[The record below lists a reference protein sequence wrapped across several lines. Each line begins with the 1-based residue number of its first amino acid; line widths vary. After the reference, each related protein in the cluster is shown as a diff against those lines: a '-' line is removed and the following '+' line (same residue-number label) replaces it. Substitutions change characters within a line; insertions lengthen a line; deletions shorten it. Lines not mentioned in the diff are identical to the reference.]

1 MNDEEIAQGSLWT
14 HNKSKPKRAY
24 CVLESN
30 YEGVVAKSN
39 YEGVV
44 ATTSIDISTDKPD
57 SFIWLSP
64 VEDFL
69 NAFTPL
75 KSK

>member
-1 MNDEEIAQGSLWT
+1 MNGEEITRGSLWT
-14 HNKSKPKRAY
+14 HNESKPKKVY
-24 CVLESN
+24 CVLEST
-30 YEGVVAKSN
+30 

-44 ATTSIDISTDKPD
+44 ATTSIDVSTDDVSTDKAD
-57 SFIWLSP
+57 SFIWFSP

-69 NAFTPL
+69 TVFTPL

>member
-1 MNDEEIAQGSLWT
+1 MNGEEITQGSLWT
-14 HNKSKPKRAY
+14 LNKSKPKKVY
-24 CVLESN
+24 CVLEST
-30 YEGVVAKSN
+30 

-44 ATTSIDISTDKPD
+44 ATTSIDVSTDKED
-57 SFIWLSP
+57 SLIWLSP

-69 NAFTPL
+69 TAFTPL

>member
-1 MNDEEIAQGSLWT
+1 MNGEEITRGSLWT
-14 HNKSKPKRAY
+14 LNESKPKTVYR
-24 CVLESN
+24 VLEST
-30 YEGVVAKSN
+30 YE
-39 YEGVV
+39 EVV
-44 ATTSIDISTDKPD
+44 ATTSIDVSTDKVD

-69 NAFTPL
+69 TVFTPL

>member
-1 MNDEEIAQGSLWT
+1 MNGEEITQGSLWT
-14 HNKSKPKRAY
+14 LNKSKPKKVY

-30 YEGVVAKSN
+30 YEGVVA
-39 YEGVV
+39 
-44 ATTSIDISTDKPD
+44 TTSIDVSMDKPD
-57 SFIWLSP
+57 SFIFIWLSP

>member
-1 MNDEEIAQGSLWT
+1 MNGDEIAQGSLWT
-14 HNKSKPKRAY
+14 LNKSKPKKVY
-24 CVLESN
+24 CILESN
-30 YEGVVAKSN
+30 YEGVI
-39 YEGVV
+39 
-44 ATTSIDISTDKPD
+44 ATTSIDVSTDKPD